1 MKKIFYLL
9 QDYGFFSCR
18 RNTVGGYIAHIIG
31 VVEAFQRLG
40 SAVVIGAYDPVPYL
54 DTHKVRYYLFTGNTF
69 PLPKVGELI
78 RQWHLTNQIIQA
90 VSEESPDFLYVRWTP
105 SLFFKR
111 VRAAHPNLSIV
122 LECNTPQ
129 TMHTDISRP
138 HLLHRW
144 LARTVDQGY
153 VDSATLI
160 SVVST
165 ETKELLLGQHRSL
178 DPQRVVVNPNGVNVE
193 RFRYVESD
201 VRERHRIPQ
210 DAVVL
215 GWAGNFQPW
224 HRIDLLIEAFQ
235 TLNLDNV
242 YLMIMGTGSTEIE
255 QSLRFQAAKLRSE
268 QIIFTDAIP
277 FAEMPAHLSA
287 CDILVA
293 PLKAKFE
300 EKLYGS
306 PIKLF
311 EYMSV
316 GRAVVASRIGQV
328 CQVIDDGRNGLLF
341 EPDSLKDLERV
352 LRTLVGDRALR
363 ERLGRSARRDV
374 EENHSWE
381 FNVQRI
387 LAGLERCS
395 RACQA

>member
-1 MKKIFYLL
+1 MGKVFYLL

-18 RNTVGGYIAHIIG
+18 RNTVGGYVAHIVG

-40 SAVVIGAYDPVPYL
+40 SAVVIGAYDLVPHL
-54 DTHKVRYYLFTGNTF
+54 DNHKVRYYLFKENTF
-69 PLPKVGELI
+69 PLPKIRELL
-78 RQWHLTNQIIQA
+78 RQWHLANQIIQA

-111 VRAAHPNLSIV
+111 VRAAHPNLPIV
-122 LECNTPQ
+122 LECNTPL
-129 TMHTDISRP
+129 TMHTDRSRP

-165 ETKELLLGQHRSL
+165 ETKKILLRQHRSL
-178 DPQRVVVNPNGVNVE
+178 DPLRVVVNPNGVNAD

-201 VRERHRIPQ
+201 VRKRYHIPL

-235 TLNLDNV
+235 ALNLDNV
-242 YLMIMGTGSTEIE
+242 YLMIMGTGSIEIE
-255 QSLRFQAAKLRSE
+255 HSLHSQAAKSRSE
-268 QIIFTDAIP
+268 HIIFTDAVP

-287 CDILVA
+287 CDILVS
-293 PLKAKFE
+293 PSGPTFE
-300 EKLYGS
+300 NKHHGS
-306 PIKLF
+306 PTKLF
-311 EYMSV
+311 EYMAV
-316 GRAVVASRIGQV
+316 GRAVVASRIGQA
-328 CQVIDDGRNGLLF
+328 CQVIDDGQNGLLF
-341 EPDSLKDLERV
+341 EPDSMRDLEGALRV
-352 LRTLVGDRALR
+352 LVGDRALR
-363 ERLGRSARRDV
+363 ERLGQSARSEV
-374 EENHSWE
+374 EKKHSWE

-395 RACQA
+395 RAYQA